1 MRAWLSLCRG
11 CVLRAIQEGRDV
23 KWVLNTYQTAQD
35 WDVDRIVEI
44 SRATGYE
51 GVEFLQDYKQSH
63 ALEADAP
70 RERLLA
76 AKEKMDAAGL
86 IVSSLTSCCVFHS
99 PEEAERRRNIDQVKR
114 VIDQARLIGCDH
126 VRVLGDRLPEEER
139 GREAVMENV
148 AAALRELGEYA
159 RPHGVTVAIEA
170 HGSFTDPLYATRVVR
185 QADLPNVGIVFNCQW
200 RVGAESGWSLPA
212 GAPSIAP
219 LYDLL
224 APHVT
229 SVHTHAMEQPDVWRY
244 YQELFRLLARDGY
257 RGYVSNEC
265 AYRGPDPEKVLR
277 LYTTLFHAF
286 TS

>member
-1 MRAWLSLCRG
+1 
-11 CVLRAIQEGRDV
+11 V

-51 GVEFLQDYKQSH
+51 GVEFLQDYKQTH

-86 IVSSLTSCCVFHS
+86 IISSLTSCCVFHA
-99 PEEAERRRNIDQVKR
+99 PEAAERRRNIDQVKR
-114 VIDQARLIGCDH
+114 VIDQATLVGCDH

-139 GREAVMENV
+139 GREAVIENV

-185 QADLPNVGIVFNCQW
+185 AADLPNVGIVFNCQW

-212 GAPSIAP
+212 GPGARPPALSASRPERASPASIAP

-224 APHVT
+224 APHLT

-244 YQELFRLLARDGY
+244 YQEFFRLLVRDGY